1 MDLGSLNYTRKL
13 SQYVL
18 DNYRRVERV
27 RTNENRR
34 ILFIENKTDARA
46 IDRHYSRSIV
56 TVHEQWYCSNGH
68 IFESQRA
75 DSPTTL
81 LTIDRTI
88 PGDRSH
94 CSYEQ

>member
-34 ILFIENKTDARA
+34 ILFIENKTGARA
-46 IDRHYSRSIV
+46 IDHHYSRSIV
-56 TVHEQWYCSNGH
+56 TIHEQWYCS
-68 IFESQRA
+68 
-75 DSPTTL
+75 
-81 LTIDRTI
+81 
-88 PGDRSH
+88 
-94 CSYEQ
+94 

>member
-27 RTNENRR
+27 QTNENRR

-46 IDRHYSRSIV
+46 IDRHYSRSIALFMNST
-56 TVHEQWYCSNGH
+56 TVAHLRY
-68 IFESQRA
+68 
-75 DSPTTL
+75 
-81 LTIDRTI
+81 
-88 PGDRSH
+88 
-94 CSYEQ
+94 